1 MVNDRP
7 PTGEGVTMARLL
19 AGRYELAAPI
29 GHGPTGTVWSARD
42 TGTREHLAVK
52 VLDPELTAD
61 QHIADRFERERYVL
75 TAFLHPSYVRV
86 RDVVVEDRLVALV
99 TELVNGTDLRGELG
113 RWHPMEPA
121 TAVGIAATVAEALAE
136 GHDTGVVH
144 CDVKPSN
151 LIIED
156 AAGEVRVTDC
166 RVARLARGYGTGS
179 GRFATPEYVAPEV
192 ILGGPPVPS
201 SDVYALGLV
210 LYEMLTGVLPYRSED
225 PEESLTLHLRAQLVV
240 PTGLP
245 GELRRLVEAC
255 TRIDERIRPTAAQ
268 LAHALRRLAPELAGL
283 GPMEPLSPG
292 SRLLQPVHREPEA
305 AQTTPRTPPARRPV
319 ERPTPAPAPVS
330 PAPAR
335 RPVRKPQSNVRIVAV
350 AASALVVA
358 IVAILV
364 VRSVASGGGTP
375 TGPGAA
381 TRPASQRGN
390 ATATDTRVTG
400 PPPAAQP
407 ATVDGAAAFVNYW
420 VDTLNRAA
428 GTGDTALFE
437 AASNPN
443 CKACGAAA
451 QVMRTGHTNGTT
463 FRGGTYTVRE
473 VTTDSFFNL
482 ERPSLH
488 LVFDRAPR
496 STIAADGRQVQVF
509 PGGTF
514 LSCQIL
520 LERVQDRWRVL
531 DVQAAAPIA

>member
-61 QHIADRFERERYVL
+61 QHIVDRFERERYVL

-99 TELVNGTDLRGELG
+99 TELVDGTDLRGELG

-151 LIIED
+151 LIIAD
-156 AAGEVRVTDC
+156 ATREVRITDC

-210 LYEMLTGVLPYRSED
+210 LYEMLTGVLPYRAGD
-225 PEESLTLHLRAQLVV
+225 PEESLALHLRAELLV
-240 PTGLP
+240 PTWIP

-283 GPMEPLSPG
+283 GPMEPLPPG
-292 SRLLQPVHREPEA
+292 SRLLQPVHREPEPGA
-305 AQTTPRTPPARRPV
+305 PPPAR
-319 ERPTPAPAPVS
+319 

-335 RPVRKPQSNVRIVAV
+335 RPLEEPVAPAPAPPARRPIRQPPSNVRIVAV
-350 AASALVVA
+350 AAGALVVA
-358 IVAILV
+358 TVAILV
-364 VRSVASGGGTP
+364 VRTVASDGGTQ

-400 PPPAAQP
+400 PPAAAQP

-420 VDTLNRAA
+420 VDTLNKAV
-428 GTGDTALFE
+428 GSGDTAVLE
-437 AASNPN
+437 AASSPN
-443 CKACGAAA
+443 CKPCTAAA
-451 QVMRTGHTNGTT
+451 QVMKTGHTNGGT
-463 FRGGTYTVRE
+463 FRGGAYTVRE
-473 VTTDSFFNL
+473 VTTDSFFNV
-482 ERPSLH
+482 ERPVLR

-496 STIAADGRQVQVF
+496 STISADGRQVQVF
-509 PGGTF
+509 PGATF
-514 LSCQIL
+514 LTCQL
-520 LERVQDRWRVL
+520 VLERVQDRWRVL
-531 DVQAAAPIA
+531 DVQTSAPIA